1 MKPLEELKEEI
12 LKDPEVKK
20 EYDHLQDEFDLASM
34 LIEARTKAG
43 LTQTELARR
52 MGMKQAGIAR
62 LESGRHNPSMK
73 TLQKYAAATGHEL
86 SVRMLP
92 RM

>member
-20 EYDHLQDEFDLASM
+20 EYDHLQDEFDLASI

-43 LTQTELARR
+43 PTQAEPARR
-52 MGMKQAGIAR
+52 MDMRSSKK
-62 LESGRHNPSMK
+62 S
-73 TLQKYAAATGHEL
+73 
-86 SVRMLP
+86 
-92 RM
+92 